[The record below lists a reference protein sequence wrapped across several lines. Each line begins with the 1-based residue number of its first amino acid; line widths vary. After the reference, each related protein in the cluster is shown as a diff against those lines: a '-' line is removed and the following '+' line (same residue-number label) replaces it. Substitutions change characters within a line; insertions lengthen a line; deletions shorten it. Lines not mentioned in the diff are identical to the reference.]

1 MMRMK
6 SLATM
11 PGWFLLAISLA
22 VIVLLISSIMWQMQS
37 TLMLAAN
44 TTANNI
50 SKSNFRSVQSGGAS
64 LQLRGQESN
73 FNSRKNRNPTSLDSE
88 YALDADQLEALLSQ
102 RDQPS
107 VVAYFAPWCGH
118 CQVIDSTLS
127 FLVPLTRSNPI
138 PKLCNIALQYCHLMA
153 AHNSTLNPL

>member
-1 MMRMK
+1 MRMK

-107 VVAYFAPWCGH
+107 VVA
-118 CQVIDSTLS
+118 
-127 FLVPLTRSNPI
+127 
-138 PKLCNIALQYCHLMA
+138 
-153 AHNSTLNPL
+153 